1 MLLVHISYM
10 ILMTL
15 KKINDYSRERNSKTY
30 DKKTTLG
37 GLEDGDIYDFTNP
50 SPALYNLDNALNG

>member
-1 MLLVHISYM
+1 M